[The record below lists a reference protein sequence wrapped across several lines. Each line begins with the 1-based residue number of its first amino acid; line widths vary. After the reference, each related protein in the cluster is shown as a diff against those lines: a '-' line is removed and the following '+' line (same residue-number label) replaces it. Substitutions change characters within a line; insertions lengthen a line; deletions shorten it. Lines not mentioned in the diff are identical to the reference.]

1 MKERGAGHE
10 QDNLAKNIKH
20 RRAYNNSHLF
30 GSIHHH
36 NGFEMKQTRCALTA
50 DFQL

>member
-1 MKERGAGHE
+1 MVEIAVIQSGPCILGH
-10 QDNLAKNIKH
+10 QH
-20 RRAYNNSHLF
+20 NSHLF

-50 DFQL
+50 DFDGIYIQIM